1 MKKITFEVIEESER
15 LKKEMCE
22 SCMEDLKG
30 IFTKEQLQRF
40 EDVFYSNT
48 AGRIFKRKEVQSD
61 ENT

>member
-40 EDVFYSNT
+40 EDVFYSNMV
-48 AGRIFKRKEVQSD
+48 GRIFERKEVKCD
-61 ENT
+61 ETI